1 VSSATITIRTATLS
15 DAAPISA
22 MLNYYAV
29 NTTATFM
36 TEPEMVETR
45 VEWLMGRPAQHP
57 VVVAE
62 IGGTTV
68 GFASL
73 SRFRSRAAYRH
84 TAELG
89 VYVHPDWHRR
99 GIGRALVREVVEQ
112 GRTAGLHMIVAGCC
126 SESAAS
132 LGLLESLGF
141 RRVAH
146 FHHVGRKFD
155 RWLDVIFLELM
166 VSSG

>member
-1 VSSATITIRTATLS
+1 VWSTATITIRAATLS

-29 NTTATFM
+29 NTTTTFM
-36 TEPEMVETR
+36 TEPEVIETR
-45 VEWLMGRPAQHP
+45 IEWLTGRLPEHP

-62 IGGTTV
+62 VDGAMV

-73 SRFRSRAAYRH
+73 SRFRSRAAYSR

-99 GIGRALVREVVEQ
+99 GIGRALVRDAIERGRAGGVHVV
-112 GRTAGLHMIVAGCC
+112 VAGCC
-126 SESAAS
+126 SESVAS
-132 LGLLESLGF
+132 IGLLESLGF

-146 FHHVGRKFD
+146 FREVGRKFD

-166 VSSG
+166 L